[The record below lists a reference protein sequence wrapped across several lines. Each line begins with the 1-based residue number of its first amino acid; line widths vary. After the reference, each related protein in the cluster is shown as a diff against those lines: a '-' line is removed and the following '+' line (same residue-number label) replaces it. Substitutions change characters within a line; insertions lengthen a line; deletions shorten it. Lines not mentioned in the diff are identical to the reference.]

1 MADILVVDDD
11 QSIASAFQQFLSYEG
26 HACRLASNADDA
38 MRFIADR
45 RPDLVMM
52 DVRMPGMDGLQALQ
66 EVRALF
72 PDVLVVIMTAYG
84 TSQISIDAI
93 RAGAFD
99 YIMKPLDL
107 DELRRVIAKALT
119 AQEVRHHTS
128 TSDESSA
135 AEQPLATLVGHTA
148 QMLDVYK
155 MIGRLA
161 TNDVPALVLGEHGT
175 GKQLAIAMIHDNSSR
190 RDQPFTSLDCTQ
202 VVAPALETELFGQ
215 ELGTIHLERVESL
228 PAALQARLAQSL
240 GEQTREPRRR
250 LGARILAS
258 TDHDLAVDAAS
269 GGFNRELYEALS
281 VVVVRLPSLRDR
293 RDDIPFLVRHFI
305 QRFNGELGRAI
316 KGVDDR
322 VARLLR
328 EQPWPG
334 NVGQL
339 ERVIKRACI
348 VARSD
353 VITVDDIGDSLK
365 ESRFPVRPDLESSLA
380 RAARASLQERLAHGD
395 RSASGSVFH
404 DIVDMVETT
413 LVSEALAMTH
423 NNQVKAADLLG
434 VNRATLRK
442 KMAIQD

>member
-26 HACRLASNADDA
+26 HACRLASNAEDA
-38 MRFIADR
+38 MRLIADR

-66 EVRALF
+66 EVRARF

-107 DELRRVIAKALT
+107 DELRRVIAKALS
-119 AQEVRHHTS
+119 AQEVRHH
-128 TSDESSA
+128 A
-135 AEQPLATLVGHTA
+135 AAPDQGRAPDQPLATLVGQTTA
-148 QMLDVYK
+148 MLDVYK

-161 TNDVPALVLGEHGT
+161 TNDVPALVVGERGT
-175 GKQLAIAMIHDNSSR
+175 GKQLAIAMVHDNSSR
-190 RDQPFTSLDCTQ
+190 RDQPFTSIDCTQ
-202 VVAPALETELFGQ
+202 ANAQAFETELFGQ
-215 ELGTIHLERVESL
+215 EPGTVHLERIEAL
-228 PAALQARLAQSL
+228 PAPLQVRLAQSL
-240 GEQTREPRRR
+240 RETREGRRR

-258 TDHDLAVDAAS
+258 TEHDLAVDAAS
-269 GGFNRELYEALS
+269 GGFNRELYESLS
-281 VVVVRLPSLRDR
+281 VVVMRLPPLRDR
-293 RDDIPFLVRHFI
+293 RDDIPVLVRHFI
-305 QRFNGELGRAI
+305 QRFNGELGRTI
-316 KGVDDR
+316 KGVDER
-322 VARLLR
+322 VAGMLR
-328 EQPWPG
+328 EHPWPG

-339 ERVIKRACI
+339 ERVIKRASI

-365 ESRFPVRPDLESSLA
+365 ESRFPIRPDLESSLA

-395 RSASGSVFH
+395 HSASGSVFH
-404 DIVDMVETT
+404 DIVEMVETT
-413 LVSEALAMTH
+413 LVNEALAMTH

-442 KMAIQD
+442 KMAVQD

>member
-26 HACRLASNADDA
+26 HVCRLASSAEDA
-38 MRFIADR
+38 FRLLAER

-66 EVRALF
+66 EVRSRF

-99 YIMKPLDL
+99 YVMKPLDL
-107 DELRRVIAKALT
+107 DELRSVIAKALA
-119 AQEVRHHTS
+119 AQEVRDQTGRQDGQ
-128 TSDESSA
+128 TLT
-135 AEQPLATLVGHTA
+135 QPLVTLVGQTPA
-148 QMLDVYK
+148 MLHVYK

-161 TNDVPALVLGEHGT
+161 TNDVPALIVGERGT
-175 GKQLAIAMIHDNSSR
+175 GKQLSIATIHDNSAR
-190 RDQPFTSLDCTQ
+190 RDQPFTSLDCGQTPQ
-202 VVAPALETELFGQ
+202 PTLEAELFGP
-215 ELGTIHLERVESL
+215 ELGTIHLEHIDVL
-228 PAALQARLAQSL
+228 PAGLQARLAQSL
-240 GEQTREPRRR
+240 DEQRRDPRHR
-250 LGARILAS
+250 LGVRVLAS
-258 TDHDLAVDAAS
+258 TERDLRVDVAS
-269 GGFNRELYEALS
+269 GAFNRELYEAVS
-281 VVVVRLPSLRDR
+281 VVVVQLPLLRER
-293 RDDIPFLVRHFI
+293 RDDIPLLVRHFI
-305 QRFNGELGRAI
+305 QRFNGELGREI

-322 VARLLR
+322 VARLLQ

-380 RAARASLQERLAHGD
+380 RAAKASLHERLARADGT
-395 RSASGSVFH
+395 ASGSVFH
-404 DIVDMVETT
+404 DIVEMVEST
-413 LVSEALAMTH
+413 LVSEALAMTN

-442 KMAIQD
+442 KMPAED